1 LFFLALKG
9 QQHTSPGQRPGV
21 ARALPGRCPG
31 VALGWYVAALSGLR
45 KIKSF
50 WELAILVTLI
60 QNNIISDNQFGNQA
74 LESQIFRIESQLSFN
89 SFF

>member
-9 QQHTSPGQRPGV
+9 QQHTSPGQRPGKKSSKFFSPE
-21 ARALPGRCPG
+21 RALHVLSDFLCSALSGLKTSLPFTQG

-50 WELAILVTLI
+50 WELAILVTL
-60 QNNIISDNQFGNQA
+60 
-74 LESQIFRIESQLSFN
+74 
-89 SFF
+89 